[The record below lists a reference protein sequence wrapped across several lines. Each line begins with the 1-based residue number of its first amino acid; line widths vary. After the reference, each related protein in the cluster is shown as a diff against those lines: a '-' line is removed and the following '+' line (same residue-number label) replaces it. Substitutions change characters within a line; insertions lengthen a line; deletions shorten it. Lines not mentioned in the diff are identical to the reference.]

1 MKGPKV
7 LSKSS
12 MKELPLKDPSVPI
25 CSQTGRGVGDFRASY
40 HAREA
45 ETKVGTRGRDRACTN
60 CLIGLRRGLQICP
73 LSIWK
78 LSITIREKE
87 TTNEIS
93 CVYLRLLRCWISIK
107 ARRQLQ
113 YAGIVSVHCVVPC
126 WGSVLQLRDF
136 E

>member
-25 CSQTGRGVGDFRASY
+25 CSQTGRGVGDFPASY

-60 CLIGLRRGLQICP
+60 CLIGLRRRLRTRP

-78 LSITIREKE
+78 GIWLTLLVLSHNVSITIQEKE

-93 CVYLRLLRCWISIK
+93 CVYLCLLQC
-107 ARRQLQ
+107 
-113 YAGIVSVHCVVPC
+113 
-126 WGSVLQLRDF
+126 
-136 E
+136 